1 MAGIL
6 DDIFEDFTKEPEEK
20 KEEPEKKE
28 EEQEGQKE
36 DETQK
41 EPENEDGKGA
51 DKSLGKVLF
60 PTGKAWDE
68 FKKGYGTAGA

>member
-28 EEQEGQKE
+28 EEQEDQKGNEGSAGQEDSKE
-36 DETQK
+36 K
-41 EPENEDGKGA
+41 EA
-51 DKSLGKVLF
+51 DKPLGSVLF

-68 FKKGYGTAGA
+68 FKKGHGAAGA

>member
-20 KEEPEKKE
+20 KEEQEDQKGNE
-28 EEQEGQKE
+28 GSEEQE
-36 DETQK
+36 
-41 EPENEDGKGA
+41 DGKEKEA
-51 DKSLGKVLF
+51 DKPLGNVLF

-68 FKKGYGTAGA
+68 FKKGHGAAGA

>member
-20 KEEPEKKE
+20 KEEQEDQKGNE
-28 EEQEGQKE
+28 GSEGQEDSKE
-36 DETQK
+36 K
-41 EPENEDGKGA
+41 EA
-51 DKSLGKVLF
+51 DKPLGNVLF

-68 FKKGYGTAGA
+68 FKKGHGAAGA